1 MKIILFILT
10 LYMLFTQFKD
20 IKTKFKTF
28 KDKMK
33 PAIDKLLEKDGNI
46 NEKTLI
52 GIQFIMTILLM
63 VYAILVFNVV
73 QIKIFQIVVCLC
85 FMWDV
90 YNVKLYIKLF
100 KGEENKIMNSKL
112 YSILSWI
119 LDTAFYIYI
128 IYYIILNW

>member
-1 MKIILFILT
+1 
-10 LYMLFTQFKD
+10 MLFTQFKD

-52 GIQFIMTILLM
+52 GIQFIMMILLM

-90 YNVKLYIKLF
+90 YNIKLYIKLF

>member
-1 MKIILFILT
+1 
-10 LYMLFTQFKD
+10 MLFTQFKD

-52 GIQFIMTILLM
+52 GIQFIMMILLM

-90 YNVKLYIKLF
+90 YNIKLYIKLF

-128 IYYIILNW
+128 IYYIILNWYV

>member
-46 NEKTLI
+46 NEKTFI

-85 FMWDV
+85 FMWGMYD
-90 YNVKLYIKLF
+90 VKLYIKLF

>member
-52 GIQFIMTILLM
+52 GIQFIMMILLM

-90 YNVKLYIKLF
+90 YNIKLYIKLF